1 MGSDFNSL
9 KMSKAMQAIDDR
21 NYSAALELLLT
32 LAEAGNPKAQL
43 NLATLYHFGLGAEA
57 DTQKAV
63 GLYLAIGEQDIPD
76 EHLSTLAYN
85 NLSTLYVC
93 GGPGVRTSWEEAL
106 KYRQL
111 SKDLGFEM

>member
-1 MGSDFNSL
+1 ML
-9 KMSKAMQAIDDR
+9 KAIEAIDNHD
-21 NYSAALELLLT
+21 YSTALELLLP

-43 NLATLYHFGLGAEA
+43 NLATLYHLGLGVEA
-57 DTQKAV
+57 DAQRAIE
-63 GLYLAIGEQDIPD
+63 LYLAVGKQNIPD
-76 EHLSTLAYN
+76 EHLSSLAYH

-93 GGPGVRTSWEEAL
+93 GGPGVKPSWQEAQ